1 MEKRILGKTGE
12 KLSIIGFGGIVVS
25 GMEQSKAND
34 TVAEA
39 IDRGVNY
46 FDVAPTYGDAEQKL
60 GYALEGK
67 RNSIF
72 LACKDEERTKEG
84 TLRQLEQSL
93 KNLRTDHFDLY
104 QLHSMTTQE
113 DFDVAMGPNGA
124 VEALVEAKK
133 KGLTRYIG
141 FSAHSVE
148 IALKLIDA
156 FDFDTILFPTN
167 WVNFFNSNFG
177 PQMVQ
182 KAAEKGMGY
191 LAIKA
196 MAMTPWAENE
206 TRTYPNCWYKPVDDP
221 GLAAIALRFTLSQPN
236 VTAAIPPGDPALFKL
251 ALSFGEKPF
260 VKITEEEVEYLKQRS
275 KGLKPIFPEH

>member
-72 LACKDEERTKEG
+72 LACKAEERTKEG

-113 DFDVAMGPNGA
+113 DFDIAMGPNGA

-177 PQMVQ
+177 PQVVQ

-206 TRTYPNCWYKPVDDP
+206 THAYPNCWYKPVDDP